1 MPAVPDEKEYTHDYA
16 RVNYPDDRAE
26 EPGAMTDFDA
36 AQRRAWLLDKTYEL
50 GTPTRINQSA
60 VCEYFDVRQNIISR
74 DIHEELAP
82 YVQDHLGERVGMMS
96 DVVFKAAVEKLMD
109 GDEPYKAAK
118 TMQMFNE
125 WLQSTGEQDS
135 ETTTDDIE
143 VTFADE

>member
-1 MPAVPDEKEYTHDYA
+1 MPSVPNEKKYTHDYA
-16 RVNYPDDRAE
+16 RVNYPDDRPE
-26 EPGAMTDFDA
+26 EAGAMEDFDA

-50 GTPTRINQSA
+50 GTPTRINQSE
-60 VCEYFDVRQNIISR
+60 VCEYFGVRQNIISR
-74 DIHEELAP
+74 DIRDELAP
-82 YVQDHLGERVGMMS
+82 YVQDHLGDRVGMMS

-109 GDEPYKAAK
+109 DEEPYKAAK

-135 ETTTDDIE
+135 ETTTEDIE